1 MAQSAACPLP
11 KPPKGREK
19 AKKVWIF
26 FKFFAADFHCGY
38 IRNTII
44 ICMKKTLPIVILL
57 CILSLLLFGCN
68 RQETLLDPKKPVTL
82 TMWHVYGE
90 QVDSPMNGY
99 VEDFNRTVGKQKGI
113 IVNVTL
119 MSNASQI
126 GQKLINA
133 QMGVAGVPSMP
144 DLFFCHN
151 SNAQELGAANLLNWK
166 DAFSTSELAEF
177 VDEFVTDGVVDN
189 SLSVLPVS
197 KSTHLLF
204 LAGGAFSRFAT
215 AKNVSIDDLAT
226 WDGFFD
232 VAQKYFEYSHGKPF
246 CAVDYLMR
254 SVELDAISQGA
265 FDFYQN
271 DWYKQNPRL
280 IESYKKFASAIA
292 KGHIVVSDQYS
303 NTQVMTGQT
312 IAGISSSAAA
322 LYYNDT
328 ITYPDNTQEPT
339 NLQVLPVP
347 ASNGKKVATQ
357 AGVGLC
363 AYKTTPQKAEAA
375 AVFAKWFTEANRNL
389 DFVAQTGYM
398 PVKKGAF
405 DKLGSYTFKTQAF
418 KNTYAALKSTV
429 DACSFLSEP
438 STAGYYPN
446 TYKLYA
452 KIRALQKE
460 LLSMYASGKTYEDIT
475 NQLVDLLLTLP
486 TA

>member
-38 IRNTII
+38 IRNTNV

-68 RQETLLDPKKPVTL
+68 RQETLLDPKNPVTL

-151 SNAQELGAANLLNWK
+151 SNAQELGAVNLLNWK

-215 AKNVSIDDLAT
+215 AKNVSIDDLST

-254 SVELDAISQGA
+254 SVELDAISQGRVRFLPKRLVQA
-265 FDFYQN
+265 KPTLDRILQKVCLGNRQRAYRRVRPILQHAGDDGSDNRRHILIRRRALLQRHNHLPRQHPRANQPPSPAHACLKRQKGCNPSRRRSLRLQDHAPKSRGCRRLCKMVHRGKPQPRLRCPNGVYARQKRRVRQARLLHFQDAGFQKHLRRLEVHRGCLLLPLGAVN
-271 DWYKQNPRL
+271 GRLLSKHLQTLCQNPR
-280 IESYKKFASAIA
+280 SA
-292 KGHIVVSDQYS
+292 KRV
-303 NTQVMTGQT
+303 
-312 IAGISSSAAA
+312 A
-322 LYYNDT
+322 LDVRKR
-328 ITYPDNTQEPT
+328 Q
-339 NLQVLPVP
+339 NL
-347 ASNGKKVATQ
+347 
-357 AGVGLC
+357 
-363 AYKTTPQKAEAA
+363 
-375 AVFAKWFTEANRNL
+375 
-389 DFVAQTGYM
+389 
-398 PVKKGAF
+398 
-405 DKLGSYTFKTQAF
+405 
-418 KNTYAALKSTV
+418 
-429 DACSFLSEP
+429 
-438 STAGYYPN
+438 
-446 TYKLYA
+446 
-452 KIRALQKE
+452 
-460 LLSMYASGKTYEDIT
+460 
-475 NQLVDLLLTLP
+475 
-486 TA
+486 